1 VEIPIKA
8 MVSAID
14 NYYRLD
20 MFFLGK
26 HFKSHACVPK
36 MVNYRFFHP
45 PASAKPR
52 RLAKATMA
60 QDFSCAIV
68 ASNSH

>member
-1 VEIPIKA
+1 VEIRIKA
-8 MVSAID
+8 MVYAID

-36 MVNYRFFHP
+36 MVN
-45 PASAKPR
+45 
-52 RLAKATMA
+52 
-60 QDFSCAIV
+60 
-68 ASNSH
+68 

>member
-1 VEIPIKA
+1 VEIRIKA
-8 MVSAID
+8 MVYAID

-45 PASAKPR
+45 PPPPSQAKE
-52 RLAKATMA
+52 AC
-60 QDFSCAIV
+60 Q
-68 ASNSH
+68 SNNGAGFFLRHCCE